1 MIAAVDSVCF
11 CQLVVF
17 IIMETILKLNYTNKV
32 GGCSTH
38 VKMDVSYLLAAAVS
52 LSVHRYMLYLYS
64 LSWPAE
70 SLRQQPYRTSP
81 QRPQISTG

>member
-1 MIAAVDSVCF
+1 MLLSTGG
-11 CQLVVF
+11 F

-38 VKMDVSYLLAAAVS
+38 VQMNVSYLLLCRY
-52 LSVHRYMLYLYS
+52 LSIEVHVILLP
-64 LSWPAE
+64 WPAE
-70 SLRQQPYRTSP
+70 SQAAALSDSP

>member
-38 VKMDVSYLLAAAVS
+38 VQMDVSYLLAAAVS
-52 LSVHRYMLYLYS
+52 LSVHRYMLYLLLPVLAS
-64 LSWPAE
+64 RVSRAAALSHKSAKA
-70 SLRQQPYRTSP
+70 TD
-81 QRPQISTG
+81 

>member
-38 VKMDVSYLLAAAVS
+38 VQMDVSYSLLCRY
-52 LSVHRYMLYLYS
+52 LSIGTCYTYYS

-70 SLRQQPYRTSP
+70 SLGQQPYRTSP